1 MSKLLVESKLLVV
14 AAHGDDEALGCG
26 GVLSQWEG
34 EKNII
39 IISTKHIGIERPSDF
54 ASAVKAKLFTG
65 NFPDNKFDSVP
76 LLDIIQDIEK
86 FELDPD
92 IILTHYEH
100 DLNIDHR
107 LTYQAVMT
115 AFRGEKVNILSFEI
129 PCSTGWAFK
138 PFEPNVF
145 INIDLKKKIE
155 LLKIYDSEM
164 RKPPHP
170 RSYENIKDVER
181 FKLIRGYN
189 VIL

>member
-1 MSKLLVESKLLVV
+1 MSKSQKNKLLVV
-14 AAHGDDEALGCG
+14 AAHGDDEALGCA
-26 GVLSQWEG
+26 GVLSKWTG
-34 EKNII
+34 EKTILI
-39 IISTKHIGIERPSDF
+39 MSTEYIGDKKPSLF
-54 ASAVKAKLFTG
+54 AKEVNAKLIAG
-65 NFPDNKFDSVP
+65 KFPDNKFDA
-76 LLDIIQDIEK
+76 LCFIHYAQFIEK
-86 FELDPD
+86 YKLKPD

-100 DLNIDHR
+100 DMNIDHR
-107 LTYQAVMT
+107 ITYQAVMT
-115 AFRGEKVNILSFEI
+115 AFRGQKVSILSFEV

-145 INIDLKKKIE
+145 VDIDRGKKIE

-170 RSYENIKDVER
+170 RSYENIQDVER